1 MKLTFDQLE
10 NVPPD
15 SDLAKAN
22 SWWAQ
27 LGKEKVTKILMEWY
41 KVPSLALDPFEIE
54 RIWKQESIKEEAKD
68 LLSMCGSDLEYLL
81 SEVKKDHPGSY
92 RADHTL
98 NLVAKFLNRHSKL
111 F

>member
-1 MKLTFDQLE
+1 MNTQDQATNWWLQIGQEKRNTILINWFGRTNVVLTP
-10 NVPPD
+10 V
-15 SDLAKAN
+15 
-22 SWWAQ
+22 
-27 LGKEKVTKILMEWY
+27 
-41 KVPSLALDPFEIE
+41 EIE
-54 RIWKQESIKEEAKD
+54 RIWKQESIKDEAKD
-68 LLSMCGSDLEYLL
+68 LLSLCGSDLEYLL